1 MIPKVYNHMADRLE
15 EIDFLEEQPIPG
27 KIKKKKQLI
36 SKGEVKIFTGKHI
49 EKFATLRLKGLNIYG
64 YEFGICYPKNRNYP
78 IFIYQGIYV
87 PKRAV
92 VTVNYAYYD
101 LHNTSEICGLE
112 ELLELDEA
120 LAENR
125 LYKKVK
131 PQYFLV
137 DEVVENTYNGMVST
151 EDIDEG
157 FEDMITLF
165 KRWHRGL
172 ENNFDQ
178 IPEETEAFTLWKNQF
193 KDKLF
198 TKDYGYTATKRY
210 LGKKWTDNVF
220 KEYLR

>member
-1 MIPKVYNHMADRLE
+1 MIPKVHNHMADRLKK
-15 EIDFLEEQPIPG
+15 IDFLEEQPVP
-27 KIKKKKQLI
+27 KKDKKKKQII
-36 SKGEVKIFTGKHI
+36 SKGEVKIFQGKYI

-92 VTVNYAYYD
+92 VTVNYAYFD
-101 LHNTSEICGLE
+101 LHSHSEISGLK
-112 ELLELDEA
+112 ELLRLDEQ
-120 LAENR
+120 LAEER

-137 DEVVENTYNGMVST
+137 DEVIENTFNGMVAT
-151 EDIDEG
+151 RDIDDS

-165 KRWHRGL
+165 EKWHRNL
-172 ENNFDQ
+172 EENYDQ
-178 IPEETEAFTLWKNQF
+178 LPKETEAFSLWKSQF
-193 KDKLF
+193 KDKFF

-210 LGKKWTDNVF
+210 LGKNWTDKIF
-220 KEYLR
+220 AEYLR